1 LLDANGVWKENLVR
15 KILPPID
22 ANILKLK
29 TPQRNE
35 PDFLAW
41 QQEKLGVFTVRSA
54 YKLGLA
60 ISQQE
65 HGWRASSNASAGE
78 KPIWTSIWKSQVP
91 EKVRIFAWRAIHGA
105 LATEMSKKRR
115 NMRVTGICQ
124 VRGME
129 MEDTTHMIFHC
140 PHAVNLW
147 KAMREVWS
155 IPPYEHLR
163 CPRGNCL

>member
-41 QQEKLGVFTVRSA
+41 QPEKSGLFTMWST

-60 ISQQE
+60 ISQHE
-65 HGWRASSNASAGE
+65 HDWRASSNAPAGE
-78 KPIWTSIWKSQVP
+78 KPIWTSIWKSQVL
-91 EKVRIFAWRAIHGA
+91 EKVRIF
-105 LATEMSKKRR
+105 
-115 NMRVTGICQ
+115 
-124 VRGME
+124 
-129 MEDTTHMIFHC
+129 
-140 PHAVNLW
+140 
-147 KAMREVWS
+147 
-155 IPPYEHLR
+155 
-163 CPRGNCL
+163 CLKGYP